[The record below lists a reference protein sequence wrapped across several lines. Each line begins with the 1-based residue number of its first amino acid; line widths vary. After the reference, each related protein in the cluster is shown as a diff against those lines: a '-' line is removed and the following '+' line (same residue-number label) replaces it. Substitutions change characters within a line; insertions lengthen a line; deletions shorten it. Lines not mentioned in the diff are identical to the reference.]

1 MSVSCVCGR
10 WNQRFE
16 AQLQQTLYSP
26 DEKNVHTEVKR
37 QHEDEEHTGEPYH
50 YIHPQ
55 AGKTPRSPPTLA
67 PVLRVHVV
75 LGDKCQGCTCL
86 CPFVLLS
93 YRKTPRGV
101 EDKVSMVTR
110 RHLHAV
116 PGTRSVNAAAALCF
130 LWVNT
135 LFCRWDR
142 HRRVHRLCWS
152 EVLPA
157 SVPFVFTS
165 MFLSVCYLCRGPAL
179 SVQARAQGQE
189 EKEGQEGHNPA
200 GAHRAGHGTEQVGQ
214 TPDEGVGCVQ
224 TGSSPHFLPLPSP
237 PDIQGDDDPHWQAA
251 EVADRMRQA
260 LFSVFVWVV
269 FLLVFHLPNTTPVR
283 VRHRLTCCPVSDSRV
298 RQQPAGQSLRSNQRC
313 DQEQHHA
320 ICVAK
325 EEHEAQG
332 DDITDWVQLGQ
343 PGPDDVKEAQKNCG
357 RKKDN
362 KLL

>member
-1 MSVSCVCGR
+1 
-10 WNQRFE
+10 
-16 AQLQQTLYSP
+16 
-26 DEKNVHTEVKR
+26 
-37 QHEDEEHTGEPYH
+37 
-50 YIHPQ
+50 
-55 AGKTPRSPPTLA
+55 
-67 PVLRVHVV
+67 
-75 LGDKCQGCTCL
+75 
-86 CPFVLLS
+86 
-93 YRKTPRGV
+93 
-101 EDKVSMVTR
+101 MVTR

-237 PDIQGDDDPHWQAA
+237 PDIQGDDDPH
-251 EVADRMRQA
+251 
-260 LFSVFVWVV
+260 
-269 FLLVFHLPNTTPVR
+269 
-283 VRHRLTCCPVSDSRV
+283 
-298 RQQPAGQSLRSNQRC
+298 
-313 DQEQHHA
+313 
-320 ICVAK
+320 
-325 EEHEAQG
+325 
-332 DDITDWVQLGQ
+332 
-343 PGPDDVKEAQKNCG
+343 
-357 RKKDN
+357 
-362 KLL
+362 